1 MEKKGGDRY
10 GSQSRIDAKK
20 KNPVRHFS
28 VLQLK
33 LIFPRKNKVAELA
46 VDPVLRDTVNYKTAE
61 IHHYAE
67 IFRPPTG
74 KLNYFTPGWSCVIQV
89 GFRLKMNSC
98 MKNLLVASGSMIE
111 DIVSF
116 QTTKC
121 HQRVTIFRR
130 PTGYSK

>member
-46 VDPVLRDTVNYKTAE
+46 VDPVLGDTVNYKTAE

-89 GFRLKMNSC
+89 GFRLKNEQ
-98 MKNLLVASGSMIE
+98 LHGEFIGGVWI
-111 DIVSF
+111 DD
-116 QTTKC
+116 
-121 HQRVTIFRR
+121 RR
-130 PTGYSK
+130 HSKLPNYQMSSACDNI